1 MKRMY
6 TLIAILL
13 VFLGFA
19 YFKEN
24 GGLVKQRTP
33 RIGVLTL
40 MHHPALDQIYKGYV
54 DELAREGYH
63 NGKNIKIEY
72 QNANGDQSNLKTMA
86 SKLVDDNSTVIFGIT
101 TPAAQAVANSTS
113 RTPIVLGAVTDPR
126 GAGLVKNNH
135 HPGGNITGVSDQ
147 APIKEQLGLIKQ
159 FMPHLKTLGVI
170 YTSSD
175 ASAVAGYHQIVREC
189 KQQGISLKAYS
200 IANSNDLNQVSEQM
214 LSQVDAVIVP
224 TDNTIAGAMQT
235 LVKNANAAKKP
246 VFPAA
251 GTMVK
256 QGGVATYSV
265 NQYDL
270 GVRGAKMTV
279 AVLKGKKPGNMPIEF
294 VHHGEPVLNLKQAH
308 KLGLKVPHHFEQE
321 AQHEGVIYKW
331 ISSFPQSVKD
341 YSGLSLVSASIWP
354 LEFSTFVIWPLKGP
368 SH

>member
-1 MKRMY
+1 MY
-6 TLIAILL
+6 TLIAIIL

-19 YFKEN
+19 FFTEN
-24 GGLVKQRTP
+24 NQLRRQRIP
-33 RIGVLTL
+33 KVGVLTL

-86 SKLVDDNSTVIFGIT
+86 AKLVDDHSSVIFGIT
-101 TPAAQAVANSTS
+101 TPAAQAVASFTS
-113 RTPIVLGAVTDPR
+113 HVPIVLGAVTDPH
-126 GAGLVKNNH
+126 GAGLVKDNQ

-147 APIKEQLGLIKQ
+147 APIKEQLGLIRE
-159 FMPHLKTLGVI
+159 FMPHLKILGVI

-175 ASAVAGYHQIVREC
+175 ASAVAGYHQIRREC
-189 KQQGISLKAYS
+189 KKAGISLKAYS

-235 LVKNANAAKKP
+235 LVKNADAAKKP

-279 AVLKGKKPGNMPIEF
+279 AILKGKQPGTMPIQF
-294 VHHGEPVLNLKQAH
+294 VRHGQPVLNLKQAH
-308 KLGLKVPHHFEQE
+308 KLGLQVPHHFEQQ
-321 AQHEGVIYKW
+321 AKSEGVIYK
-331 ISSFPQSVKD
+331 
-341 YSGLSLVSASIWP
+341 
-354 LEFSTFVIWPLKGP
+354 
-368 SH
+368 

>member
-6 TLIAILL
+6 TLIAIIF
-13 VFLGFA
+13 VFLGGAF
-19 YFKEN
+19 FTEN
-24 GGLVKQRTP
+24 NQLSRQRIP
-33 RIGVLTL
+33 KVGVLTL

-86 SKLVDDNSTVIFGIT
+86 AKLVDDHSSVIFGIT

-113 RTPIVLGAVTDPR
+113 RTPIVLGAVTDPK
-126 GAGLVKNNH
+126 GAGLVKNNQ

-147 APIKEQLGLIKQ
+147 APINEQLRLIKE
-159 FMPHLKTLGVI
+159 FMPRLKTLGVI

-175 ASAVAGYHQIVREC
+175 SSAVAGYHQIAREC
-189 KQQGISLKAYS
+189 KKMGISLKAYS

-235 LVKNANAAKKP
+235 LVKNANAANKP
-246 VFPAA
+246 IFPAA

-279 AVLKGKKPGNMPIEF
+279 AILKGKKPSNMPIEF
-294 VHHGEPVLNLKQAH
+294 VRHGQPILNLKQAR
-308 KLGLKVPHHFEQE
+308 KLGLNVPQHFEHE
-321 AQHEGVIYKW
+321 ARTKGVIYK
-331 ISSFPQSVKD
+331 
-341 YSGLSLVSASIWP
+341 
-354 LEFSTFVIWPLKGP
+354 
-368 SH
+368 

>member
-6 TLIAILL
+6 SLIAIIL

-19 YFKEN
+19 FFKEN
-24 GGLVKQRTP
+24 GGLVKQQTP
-33 RIGVLTL
+33 KIGVLTL
-40 MHHPALDQIYKGYV
+40 MHHPALDQIYKGFV
-54 DELAREGYH
+54 DELAKEGYH
-63 NGKNIKIEY
+63 NDKNIKIEY

-86 SKLVDDNSTVIFGIT
+86 SKLVNDNCTVIYSIT
-101 TPAAQAVANSTS
+101 TPAAQAVANSTTK
-113 RTPIVLGAVTDPR
+113 TPIILGAVTDPK
-126 GAGLVKNNH
+126 GAGLVKDNK

-147 APIKEQLGLIKQ
+147 APIKEQINLIKE
-159 FMPHLKTLGVI
+159 FMPNMKTLGVI

-175 ASAVAGYHQIVREC
+175 SSAVAGYHQIVREC
-189 KQQGISLKAYS
+189 KKQGITLKAYS

-279 AVLKGKKPGNMPIEF
+279 KVLKGKKPAETPIQY
-294 VHHGEPVLNLKQAH
+294 VRHGEPVLNLKQAR
-308 KLGLKVPHHFEQE
+308 KLGLTVPKHFQKE
-321 AQHEGVIYKW
+321 AQQEGVIYK
-331 ISSFPQSVKD
+331 
-341 YSGLSLVSASIWP
+341 
-354 LEFSTFVIWPLKGP
+354 
-368 SH
+368 

>member
-6 TLIAILL
+6 TLIAII
-13 VFLGFA
+13 VAFLMVAF
-19 YFKEN
+19 FTEN
-24 GGLVKQRTP
+24 NQLRRQRVP
-33 RIGVLTL
+33 KVGVLTL

-86 SKLVDDNSTVIFGIT
+86 AKLVDDHASVIFGIT

-113 RTPIVLGAVTDPR
+113 RTPIVLGAVTDPK
-126 GAGLVKNNH
+126 GAGLVKNNQ

-147 APIKEQLGLIKQ
+147 APINEQLRLIKE

-175 ASAVAGYHQIVREC
+175 SSAVAGYHQIVREC
-189 KQQGISLKAYS
+189 KKMGINLKAYS

-235 LVKNANAAKKP
+235 LVKNANAANKP

-265 NQYDL
+265 NPYDL

-279 AVLKGKKPGNMPIEF
+279 AILKGKKPANMPIEF
-294 VHHGEPVLNLKQAH
+294 VRHGEPILNLKQAR
-308 KLGLKVPHHFEQE
+308 KLGLNVPQHFEHE
-321 AQHEGVIYKW
+321 AKSKGVIYK
-331 ISSFPQSVKD
+331 
-341 YSGLSLVSASIWP
+341 
-354 LEFSTFVIWPLKGP
+354 
-368 SH
+368 

>member
-1 MKRMY
+1 MY
-6 TLIAILL
+6 TLIAIIF
-13 VFLGFA
+13 VFLGVAF
-19 YFKEN
+19 FTEN
-24 GGLVKQRTP
+24 NQFGRQRIP
-33 RIGVLTL
+33 KIGVLTL

-86 SKLVDDNSTVIFGIT
+86 AKLVDDHSNVIFGIT

-113 RTPIVLGAVTDPR
+113 RTPIVLGAVTDPK
-126 GAGLVKNNH
+126 GAGLVKNNQ

-147 APIKEQLGLIKQ
+147 APINEQLHLIKE

-175 ASAVAGYHQIVREC
+175 SSAVAGYHQIVREC
-189 KQQGISLKAYS
+189 KKMGINLKAYS

-235 LVKNANAAKKP
+235 LVKNANAANKP

-279 AVLKGKKPGNMPIEF
+279 AILKGKKPANMPIDF
-294 VHHGEPVLNLKQAH
+294 VRHGEPILNLKQAR
-308 KLGLKVPHHFEQE
+308 KLGLTVPQHFEHE
-321 AQHEGVIYKW
+321 AKSKGVIYK
-331 ISSFPQSVKD
+331 
-341 YSGLSLVSASIWP
+341 
-354 LEFSTFVIWPLKGP
+354 
-368 SH
+368 

>member
-6 TLIAILL
+6 SLIAIIL

-19 YFKEN
+19 FFKEN

-40 MHHPALDQIYKGYV
+40 MHHPALDQIYKGFV
-54 DELAREGYH
+54 DELAKEGYH

-86 SKLVDDNSTVIFGIT
+86 SKLVNDNCTVIYSIT
-101 TPAAQAVANSTS
+101 TPAAQAVANSTTK
-113 RTPIVLGAVTDPR
+113 TPIILGAVTDPK
-126 GAGLVKNNH
+126 GAGLVKDNK

-147 APIKEQLGLIKQ
+147 APIKEQINLIKE
-159 FMPHLKTLGVI
+159 FMPNMKTLGVI

-175 ASAVAGYHQIVREC
+175 SSAVAGYHQIVREC
-189 KQQGISLKAYS
+189 KKQGITLKAYS

-279 AVLKGKKPGNMPIEF
+279 QVLKGKKPADTPIQY
-294 VHHGEPVLNLKQAH
+294 VRHGEPVLNLKQAR
-308 KLGLKVPHHFEQE
+308 KLGLTVPKHFQKE
-321 AQHEGVIYKW
+321 AQQEGVIYK
-331 ISSFPQSVKD
+331 
-341 YSGLSLVSASIWP
+341 
-354 LEFSTFVIWPLKGP
+354 
-368 SH
+368 

>member
-1 MKRMY
+1 MY
-6 TLIAILL
+6 TLIAII
-13 VFLGFA
+13 VAFLMVAF
-19 YFKEN
+19 FTEN
-24 GGLVKQRTP
+24 NQLRRQRVP
-33 RIGVLTL
+33 KVGVLTL

-86 SKLVDDNSTVIFGIT
+86 AKLVDDHASVIFGIT

-113 RTPIVLGAVTDPR
+113 RTPIVLGAVTDPK
-126 GAGLVKNNH
+126 GAGLVKNNQ

-147 APIKEQLGLIKQ
+147 APINEQLRLIKE

-175 ASAVAGYHQIVREC
+175 SSAVAGYHQIVREC
-189 KQQGISLKAYS
+189 KKMGINLKAYS

-235 LVKNANAAKKP
+235 LVKNANAANKP

-279 AVLKGKKPGNMPIEF
+279 AILKGKKPANMPIEF
-294 VHHGEPVLNLKQAH
+294 VRHGEPILNLKQAR
-308 KLGLKVPHHFEQE
+308 KLGLNVPQHFEHE
-321 AQHEGVIYKW
+321 AKSKGVIYK
-331 ISSFPQSVKD
+331 
-341 YSGLSLVSASIWP
+341 
-354 LEFSTFVIWPLKGP
+354 
-368 SH
+368 